1 LAEVKLP
8 VEFQRIVLVDGRVF
22 ERETENEKKFEIVE
36 VKAPVAVM
44 C

>member
-22 ERETENEKKFEIVE
+22 EREPEKKNEIVE
-36 VKAPVAVM
+36 VKALLAVGG
-44 C
+44 